1 MSLSLFLRYHISDD
15 CLLYILLWVFAPYL
29 RNERTVHG
37 SGALSCH
44 YRKRT
49 LKRQMTPEA
58 VERRRK
64 SGLSKLDDYNCPFKL
79 AYSKLRFA
87 KNQNSRKWKPRIF
100 HIGTFAKKTCRP
112 SAICN
117 PSLTLFSPPN
127 SHYATL
133 DAIFFC
139 SLKL

>member
-1 MSLSLFLRYHISDD
+1 MVCYRSSLSSFIRIPIYVH
-15 CLLYILLWVFAPYL
+15 
-29 RNERTVHG
+29 TVHG

-100 HIGTFAKKTCRP
+100 HIGTFTKETNLPTLRHLVIYP
-112 SAICN
+112 FDFFLPLTPLSM
-117 PSLTLFSPPN
+117 SLTFSRLSTSSIVPIGLVLFAP
-127 SHYATL
+127 
-133 DAIFFC
+133 
-139 SLKL
+139 